1 MADGSIRYNI
11 GFNADTAGLQKIKKE
26 FQEIAKIK
34 IKNPMV
40 DNQAIVEAQ
49 RVSAELK
56 KAYESAFTGD
66 KLNVSLFNKNLGSLN
81 MPLTQIYESM
91 SKLGPMGT
99 QAFND
104 IATSA
109 LLAGTKIERQTGTL
123 DKLGRMI
130 GNSMKYAFSTA
141 VVNEFSQ
148 KIGEATNYVVK
159 LDSSLNAIRQVT
171 GRSVEDMR
179 SFAVE
184 ANKVAQSLGKS
195 TRDYT
200 ESALELYR
208 QGLSDAE
215 VKARNETIL
224 KASAVTQQSASAV
237 SEQLTAV
244 WNGYKVGADQTE
256 ASIDKLQA
264 VANTTASDLSELSTG
279 MQKVASVANTMGVS
293 MDQMNAILATVLSTT
308 RESPETVGTAYR
320 TILARMSSIQAGE
333 DTEDGANLTSY
344 TKKMN
349 DLGVSVL
356 DSTGKLRDMGS
367 VIEEVGGKWNGYS
380 REQQLALAQ
389 IMAGK
394 IKSLCSR

>member
-1 MADGSIRYNI
+1 MADGSIKYNI
-11 GFNADTAGLQKIKKE
+11 GFNVDTTGLQKIKKE
-26 FQEIAKIK
+26 LEQLSKIK
-34 IKNPMV
+34 PL
-40 DNQAIVEAQ
+40 DNIDEAAFAKAKEAAAKLSQAYANAFKGDNFN
-49 RVSAELK
+49 VSA
-56 KAYESAFTGD
+56 
-66 KLNVSLFNKNLGSLN
+66 FNKNLGALGV
-81 MPLTQIYESM
+81 PLTDLYSQI
-91 SKLGPMGT
+91 KVLGPAGEKM
-99 QAFND
+99 FND
-104 IATSA
+104 IGSSA
-109 LLAGTKIERQTGTL
+109 LTAATKIQGQSTTL
-123 DKLGRMI
+123 EKMGKMI

-148 KIGEATNYVVK
+148 KIGEATNYIVK

-171 GRSVEDMR
+171 GRSTEEMR

-264 VANTTASDLSELSTG
+264 VANTTASDLSELSIG

-333 DTEDGANLTSY
+333 NTEDGANLTSY